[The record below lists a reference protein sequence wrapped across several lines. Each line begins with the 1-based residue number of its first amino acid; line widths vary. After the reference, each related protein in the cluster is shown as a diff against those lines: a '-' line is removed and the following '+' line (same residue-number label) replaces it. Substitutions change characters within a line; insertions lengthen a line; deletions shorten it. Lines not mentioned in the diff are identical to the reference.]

1 MRTYFVSTYLSYDNC
16 GLAGVMFRGNC
27 QSKKLQRK
35 KKMLPGGSSTQHPLE
50 CSQGSGLEI
59 HLVAS
64 ALTKFTQKRIE
75 PETMTKSSQ
84 PDITSANNGK

>member
-1 MRTYFVSTYLSYDNC
+1 
-16 GLAGVMFRGNC
+16 
-27 QSKKLQRK
+27 
-35 KKMLPGGSSTQHPLE
+35 MLPGGSSTQHPLE

-75 PETMTKSSQ
+75 PETMMKSSQ